1 MSLIDISPVRYK
13 ESTRIMVFKICM
25 IISKCLFIS
34 KLNVIEKKTN
44 EIIIR
49 FLKIDDTVYSVKYMM
64 RHAKQETCTFHD

>member
-49 FLKIDDTVYSVKYMM
+49 F
-64 RHAKQETCTFHD
+64 